1 MGFMTKLK
9 GRRAFS
15 AHLQGNQQI
24 ERGNTAKGKELHDKA
39 ISLYKE
45 AYDEGNRDSN
55 VLMAYGVLLMRYGEY
70 EKSRDLFLMCDHKPG
85 LDKKDR
91 KQLRINYSVCQWKLG
106 NLDKAIEL
114 MQEAARTG
122 KTALIYTTLGYYLI
136 ERSLKTGDFEEAL
149 QFNLEAYGYDEDDAG
164 TLDNLGQLYYAMG
177 EREKAYDF
185 FKRAYE
191 AKPTQVPTLYFIAKM
206 NMENGNIE
214 KARQF
219 AEKCLEGNFSALCSI
234 SRGDAEKLLAEI
246 NQTS

>member
-1 MGFMTKLK
+1 MNLK
-9 GRRAFS
+9 MRLTTVVALLVALMPARAQETTPTM
-15 AHLQGNQQI
+15 HL
-24 ERGNTAKGKELHDKA
+24 T
-39 ISLYKE
+39 
-45 AYDEGNRDSN
+45 
-55 VLMAYGVLLMRYGEY
+55 
-70 EKSRDLFLMCDHKPG
+70 
-85 LDKKDR
+85 
-91 KQLRINYSVCQWKLG
+91 
-106 NLDKAIEL
+106 LDKAIEL

-246 NQTS
+246 NQKS